1 MKDLS
6 IKQLYR
12 IGQATRKAEN
22 AERAL
27 NLLNAMT
34 SANWKKLT
42 STERRQ
48 IYRAIADQRDTLR
61 RLNKQC
67 ENLQTYSHNYTR
79 LGKRVQSAKHI
90 PTTL

>member
-1 MKDLS
+1 MTDLDHL
-6 IKQLYR
+6 QRL
-12 IGQATRKAEN
+12 ATATLKAEK

-34 SANWKKLT
+34 SAHWRRLA

-61 RLNKQC
+61 RLNTKVDRIIAYKNNERVC
-67 ENLQTYSHNYTR
+67 RGNLPQGLKS
-79 LGKRVQSAKHI
+79 
-90 PTTL
+90 